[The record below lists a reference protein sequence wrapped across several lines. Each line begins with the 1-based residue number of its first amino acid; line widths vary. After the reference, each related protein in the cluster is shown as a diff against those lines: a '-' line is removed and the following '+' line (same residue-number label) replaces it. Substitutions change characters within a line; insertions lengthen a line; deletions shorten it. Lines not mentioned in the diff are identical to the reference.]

1 MSQAESTLPDYERQI
16 DTYEEAI
23 QLARHQLAALAG
35 KGPGAGDALRRP
47 KLSLDAPAGLPSAL
61 PADLLGRRPDVVA
74 ARWMVDAQARGIDV
88 AKAAFY
94 PNIDLLATVGGFGV
108 TAPFTDFLR
117 AMNGG
122 WTAGPALSLPIFEG
136 GRLRAQLGAA
146 NAGYDRAVEHYNQTI
161 VGALKDIADQVVRI
175 RSLDTQKKDAAR
187 SVAANERSYRLSREG
202 FRRGL
207 TDYVNVLVAQQ
218 QLLRAQETAA
228 RIDAERLAA
237 HAALMAALGGGVE
250 TGADVPNERAAAA
263 GAAPASAPHA
273 PVAAAGVPASAAASS
288 AARTRGALAANAN
301 ANANAG
307 AAPATAAR

>member
-1 MSQAESTLPDYERQI
+1 
-16 DTYEEAI
+16 
-23 QLARHQLAALAG
+23 
-35 KGPGAGDALRRP
+35 
-47 KLSLDAPAGLPSAL
+47 
-61 PADLLGRRPDVVA
+61 VA
-74 ARWMVDAQARGIDV
+74 ARWTVDAQARGIDV
-88 AKAAFY
+88 AKASFY

-146 NAGYDRAVEHYNQTI
+146 NAGYDQAVERYNQTI

-187 SVAANERSYRLSREG
+187 SVAANDRSYQLSREG

-237 HAALMAALGGGVE
+237 HAQLMAALGGGVE
-250 TGADVPNERAAAA
+250 TGTDVPHDESAA
-263 GAAPASAPHA
+263 GAAAPAAASGAKPVA
-273 PVAAAGVPASAAASS
+273 AITRPAQVAAAGVSGVP
-288 AARTRGALAANAN
+288 AAR
-301 ANANAG
+301 
-307 AAPATAAR
+307 

>member
-1 MSQAESTLPDYERQI
+1 M
-16 DTYEEAI
+16 
-23 QLARHQLAALAG
+23 
-35 KGPGAGDALRRP
+35 
-47 KLSLDAPAGLPSAL
+47 

-108 TAPFTDFLR
+108 TAPFVDFLR
-117 AMNGG
+117 SMNGG
-122 WTAGPALSLPIFEG
+122 WTAGPALTLPIFEG

-146 NAGYDRAVEHYNQTI
+146 SAGYDQAVEHYNQT
-161 VGALKDIADQVVRI
+161 VLAALKDIADQVVRI

-187 SVAANERSYRLSREG
+187 SVEANDRSYRLSREG

-207 TDYVNVLVAQQ
+207 TDYVNVLIAQQ

-237 HAALMAALGGGVE
+237 HAQLMAALGGGVE
-250 TGADVPNERAAAA
+250 TGQDVPHDEAAAA
-263 GAAPASAPHA
+263 APA
-273 PVAAAGVPASAAASS
+273 AASGASSAASS
-288 AARTRGALAANAN
+288 AASSGATAA
-301 ANANAG
+301 
-307 AAPATAAR
+307 AAPAASAAARATRPAHVATTTAP

>member
-1 MSQAESTLPDYERQI
+1 
-16 DTYEEAI
+16 
-23 QLARHQLAALAG
+23 QLAALAG
-35 KGPGAGDALRRP
+35 KGPGAGDAIKRP
-47 KLSLDAPAGLPSAL
+47 QLSLDAPAGLPSAM

-74 ARWMVDAQARGIDV
+74 ARWTVDAQARGIDV
-88 AKAAFY
+88 AKASFY

-146 NAGYDRAVEHYNQTI
+146 NAGYDQAVERYNQTI

-187 SVAANERSYRLSREG
+187 SVAANDRSYQLSREG

-237 HAALMAALGGGVE
+237 HAQLMAALGGGVE
-250 TGADVPNERAAAA
+250 TGTDVPHDESAAGAAAPAAASGAKPAAAVARPAQVAAA
-263 GAAPASAPHA
+263 GAS
-273 PVAAAGVPASAAASS
+273 GVPA
-288 AARTRGALAANAN
+288 AR
-301 ANANAG
+301 
-307 AAPATAAR
+307 

>member
-1 MSQAESTLPDYERQI
+1 M
-16 DTYEEAI
+16 
-23 QLARHQLAALAG
+23 
-35 KGPGAGDALRRP
+35 
-47 KLSLDAPAGLPSAL
+47 
-61 PADLLGRRPDVVA
+61 
-74 ARWMVDAQARGIDV
+74 
-88 AKAAFY
+88 
-94 PNIDLLATVGGFGV
+94 

-146 NAGYDRAVEHYNQTI
+146 NAGYDQAVERYNQTV

-187 SVAANERSYRLSREG
+187 SVAANDRSYQLSREG

-207 TDYVNVLVAQQ
+207 TDYVNVLIAQQ

-237 HAALMAALGGGVE
+237 HAQLMAALGGGVE
-250 TGADVPNERAAAA
+250 TGQDGRDGHPSGDHPSRDESAVGA
-263 GAAPASAPHA
+263 AAPAAASGAKPGA
-273 PVAAAGVPASAAASS
+273 AVARPAQVATAGASAMP
-288 AARTRGALAANAN
+288 AAR
-301 ANANAG
+301 
-307 AAPATAAR
+307 

>member
-1 MSQAESTLPDYERQI
+1 M
-16 DTYEEAI
+16 
-23 QLARHQLAALAG
+23 
-35 KGPGAGDALRRP
+35 
-47 KLSLDAPAGLPSAL
+47 

-74 ARWMVDAQARGIDV
+74 ARWTVDAQARGIDV

-122 WTAGPALSLPIFEG
+122 WTAGPALSLPIFDG

-146 NAGYDRAVEHYNQTI
+146 DAGYDQAVERYNQTV

-187 SVAANERSYRLSREG
+187 SVAANDRSYQLSREG

-207 TDYVNVLVAQQ
+207 TDYVNVLIAQQ

-237 HAALMAALGGGVE
+237 HAQLMAALGGGVE
-250 TGADVPNERAAAA
+250 TGTDM
-263 GAAPASAPHA
+263 PHD
-273 PVAAAGVPASAAASS
+273 ASAAAP
-288 AARTRGALAANAN
+288 AAASGAKPVAAIARP
-301 ANANAG
+301 AQVATAG
-307 AAPATAAR
+307 AAGTPAAR

>member
-1 MSQAESTLPDYERQI
+1 
-16 DTYEEAI
+16 
-23 QLARHQLAALAG
+23 
-35 KGPGAGDALRRP
+35 
-47 KLSLDAPAGLPSAL
+47 
-61 PADLLGRRPDVVA
+61 ADLLGRRPDVVA
-74 ARWMVDAQARGIDV
+74 ARWTVDAQARGIDV
-88 AKAAFY
+88 AKASFY

-146 NAGYDRAVEHYNQTI
+146 NAGYDQAVERYNQTI

-187 SVAANERSYRLSREG
+187 SVAANNRSYQLSREG

-237 HAALMAALGGGVE
+237 HAQLMAALGGGVE
-250 TGADVPNERAAAA
+250 TGTDVPKDEAATAV
-263 GAAPASAPHA
+263 AAPAAASGTKP
-273 PVAAAGVPASAAASS
+273 AAAVARPAEVATTGASGVPA
-288 AARTRGALAANAN
+288 AR
-301 ANANAG
+301 
-307 AAPATAAR
+307 